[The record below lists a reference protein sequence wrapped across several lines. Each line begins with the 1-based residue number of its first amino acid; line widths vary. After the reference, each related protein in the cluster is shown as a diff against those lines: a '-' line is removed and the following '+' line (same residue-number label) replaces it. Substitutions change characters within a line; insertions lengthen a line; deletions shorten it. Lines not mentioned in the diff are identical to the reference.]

1 MRNLIDFIKDHYHW
15 FLFVFLEVV
24 GLTLLFSHNN
34 YQYAAWFS
42 TANTVAGMVK
52 EGEAKVTS
60 FFKLAKNNEELSR
73 RNIYLE
79 HEVQCLREELLREGR
94 DSMAVDNIIK
104 PEEYNLIDAKVVD
117 ISVNKKDNLITI
129 NKGEADGV
137 RRDMGVI
144 SGNGVVGIVYAT
156 TAHYSIVIPVLSS
169 KSSISCVIEKRG
181 YIGYLHWEGGLSNMA
196 YVDDVPR
203 HAHFKLYERVV
214 TSGFSAVF
222 PAGIP
227 VGKIM
232 HVLNSKDGVSYRLQ
246 VQLYTDFSNL
256 RDVYVVDNSKVQMHL
271 EELRQL
277 KDSISIAADPK
288 GVSEK
293 KEKPT
298 SKEAEAAKE
307 KKAEQPATPAPES
320 NTSAETPK
328 TEAPKEGNQ

>member
-79 HEVQCLREELLREGR
+79 HEVQCLREELLRDGR
-94 DSMAVDNIIK
+94 DSMTVDNIIK
-104 PEEYNLIDAKVVD
+104 PEEYKLIGAKVVD

-129 NKGEADGV
+129 NKGENDGV

-156 TAHYSIVIPVLSS
+156 TAHYSIVIPVLNS
-169 KSSISCVIEKRG
+169 KSSISCVIENKG
-181 YIGYLHWEGGLSNMA
+181 YIGYLHWEGGFSNMA
-196 YVDDVPR
+196 YVDDIPR

-214 TSGFSAVF
+214 TSGFSSVF

-227 VGKIM
+227 VGKII
-232 HVLNSKDGVSYRLQ
+232 HVYNSKDGVSYRLQ

-256 RDVYVVDNSKVQMHL
+256 RDVYVVDNSLVQKHL

-277 KDSISIAADPK
+277 KDSISIVADSKNAPA
-288 GVSEK
+288 VK
-293 KEKPT
+293 KETTP
-298 SKEAEAAKE
+298 KEAPAE
-307 KKAEQPATPAPES
+307 KKAEEPAAVTKDNAGE
-320 NTSAETPK
+320 AAK
-328 TEAPKEGNQ
+328 TDVPKEGNN

>member
-1 MRNLIDFIKDHYHW
+1 MRNLIDFLKDHYHW
-15 FLFVFLEVV
+15 FLFIFLEVV

-42 TANTVAGMVK
+42 TANTVAGMIK

-79 HEVQCLREELLREGR
+79 HEVQCLRDELLREGR
-94 DSMAVDNIIK
+94 DSMSVDNIIK
-104 PEEYNLIDAKVVD
+104 AEEYNLIEAKVVD

-137 RRDMGVI
+137 HRDMGVI

-256 RDVYVVDNSKVQMHL
+256 RDVYVVDNSLVQKHL
-271 EELRQL
+271 EELRLL
-277 KDSISIAADPK
+277 KDSISIAAAGPRADA
-288 GVSEK
+288 EK
-293 KEKPT
+293 KETT
-298 SKEAEAAKE
+298 SKDAAKE
-307 KKAEQPATPAPES
+307 KKAEQPATTPAPENS
-320 NTSAETPK
+320 NSTETPK
-328 TEAPKEGNQ
+328 TEAPKEGN